1 MEVSTGV
8 STSVQDRL
16 AAYAPAEQCVRAL
29 RRAVPLS
36 ASADLRIE
44 AVASGLGVT
53 LLAAGNVE
61 IYRRD
66 DVVCRPVTG
75 LSPSELAVVW
85 RTRDSR
91 DVIRVFVD
99 ACFQCLCKGVVS
111 AEPAG

>member
-1 MEVSTGV
+1 VV
-8 STSVQDRL
+8 
-16 AAYAPAEQCVRAL
+16 AEAET
-29 RRAVPLS
+29 AEETF
-36 ASADLRIE
+36 E
-44 AVASGLGVT
+44 AVASGLGMS
-53 LLAAGNVE
+53 LPAAGNVE

-91 DVIRVFVD
+91 DAIRVFVD
-99 ACFQCLCKGVVS
+99 ACFQCLCKDVVS